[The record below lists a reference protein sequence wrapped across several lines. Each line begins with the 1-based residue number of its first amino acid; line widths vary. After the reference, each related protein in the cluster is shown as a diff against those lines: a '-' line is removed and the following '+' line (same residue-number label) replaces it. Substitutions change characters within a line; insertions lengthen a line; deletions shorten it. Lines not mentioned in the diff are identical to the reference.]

1 MPGPGL
7 AQLVRR
13 PKGRAYPAAQPIRV
27 DAQRLTGKLERERA
41 VPVAA
46 LDPGE
51 VASERTGA
59 PVARGEQAP
68 QAVLEDREPE
78 QELTGQR
85 PAAEADGHA
94 APPRLVGRLTATASQ
109 LADAWRAY
117 RSDVSPVDGPIHG
130 FPSAIRIGTGDGYVR
145 RSRRMGAS
153 AAESNVPA
161 TSGRTWKTPRCS
173 SSSVWQHSLIATK
186 VSPHAAAPT
195 RAPVHRLPKG
205 AARRTATIST
215 AQGTIVHANA
225 RQMHGHPIVR
235 NTSGVQLMKTG
246 LPHTR
251 IPTSAS
257 VAPAATAT
265 AVPARR
271 PGIATRRAASASSA
285 AATSIAASSR
295 RNPGVCNRCAT
306 SSRS

>member
-27 DAQRLTGKLERERA
+27 DAQRLTENLERERA
-41 VPVAA
+41 VAVAA

-130 FPSAIRIGTGDGYVR
+130 FPSGYTDRDRRRLRATFEKDGGERGREQRARDQREDVEDAQMQQLFRLAAQPDRHEGQSPRRRADQGPCPPAPEGGGAADRDDQHRPGHQRPRKRIG
-145 RSRRMGAS
+145 
-153 AAESNVPA
+153 
-161 TSGRTWKTPRCS
+161 
-173 SSSVWQHSLIATK
+173 
-186 VSPHAAAPT
+186 
-195 RAPVHRLPKG
+195 RAHV
-205 AARRTATIST
+205 
-215 AQGTIVHANA
+215 
-225 RQMHGHPIVR
+225 
-235 NTSGVQLMKTG
+235 
-246 LPHTR
+246 
-251 IPTSAS
+251 
-257 VAPAATAT
+257 
-265 AVPARR
+265 
-271 PGIATRRAASASSA
+271 
-285 AATSIAASSR
+285 
-295 RNPGVCNRCAT
+295 
-306 SSRS
+306 